1 MMNMPPDPKGAQY
14 APQEKTHDEAEI
26 DTAVANDRDAALIK
40 KLHRITHAFIAAV
53 LAVSVLWGASVHI
66 RFNEAIE
73 VAQAVC
79 QEIEAIPAETEAA
92 D

>member
-1 MMNMPPDPKGAQY
+1 M
-14 APQEKTHDEAEI
+14 TEAEI
-26 DTAVANDRDAALIK
+26 DTAVANLRDRDAALIK

-66 RFNEAIE
+66 RLNEAIE

-79 QEIEAIPAETEAA
+79 QEIEAIPAETEEA

>member
-1 MMNMPPDPKGAQY
+1 M
-14 APQEKTHDEAEI
+14 TEAEI
-26 DTAVANDRDAALIK
+26 DTAVAKLHENDAALIK

-66 RFNEAIE
+66 RLNEAIE
-73 VAQAVC
+73 LAQAVC

>member
-1 MMNMPPDPKGAQY
+1 MTD
-14 APQEKTHDEAEI
+14 AEI
-26 DTAVANDRDAALIK
+26 DTAVANLRDRDAALIK

-66 RFNEAIE
+66 RLNEAIE

-79 QEIEAIPAETEAA
+79 QEIEAIPAETEEAG
-92 D
+92 

>member
-1 MMNMPPDPKGAQY
+1 M
-14 APQEKTHDEAEI
+14 TEAEI
-26 DTAVANDRDAALIK
+26 DTAAAKLHDRDAALIK

-66 RFNEAIE
+66 RLNEAIE